1 MNRLIKRAQEK
12 DADAFVTL
20 MKMHEPALYRVA
32 KGYFKSEEDV
42 ADVLQETILA
52 CFEKI
57 STLKEPRYFK
67 TWLIRILINKCN
79 DLIGSR
85 KRYADE
91 TEFVDSGYVDS
102 GPDNVDF
109 MLFMDELD
117 EKYRLVLL
125 LYYAE
130 GFRVREISEMT
141 GLSVDTVKGRLKRG
155 RQRVKKKYE
164 AFSKEALI

>member
-20 MKMHEPALYRVA
+20 IKMVERDLYRVA
-32 KGYFKSEEDV
+32 KGYFKSEDDV
-42 ADVLQETILA
+42 ADILQDTILA
-52 CFEKI
+52 CFENI
-57 STLKEPRYFK
+57 SSLKEPRYFK

-85 KRYADE
+85 KRCAGE
-91 TEFVDSGYVDS
+91 TEFVDRGYVDNS
-102 GPDNVDF
+102 QDNVDF
-109 MLFMDELD
+109 MLLMDALD

-130 GFRVREISEMT
+130 GFRVREISELT

-155 RQRVKKKYE
+155 RQKVKKEYE